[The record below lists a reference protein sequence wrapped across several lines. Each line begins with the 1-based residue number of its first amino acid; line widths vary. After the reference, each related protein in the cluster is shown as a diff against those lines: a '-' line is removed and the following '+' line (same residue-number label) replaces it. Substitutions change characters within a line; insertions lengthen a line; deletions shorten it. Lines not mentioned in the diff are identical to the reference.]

1 MPCSKG
7 HGSLQSSRIW
17 KFGKA
22 IQSHHAGGPTYRRVR
37 FAKEIQVSR
46 PLTMYEHSHVYRMM
60 MHLECCSLC
69 SSELLESYHPSFTVE
84 PLCELGRDRARIIND
99 YAYFE
104 NHQILSGFDRHSDKF
119 PVHLEVPFNLRPMV
133 NLLRAIARGYYPRK
147 TVWCEL
153 ESSNVVEVS
162 RALGRVMTVRGERI
176 VVTVATRNTC
186 PVKNEGIIHKT
197 HIAPSLS
204 R

>member
-1 MPCSKG
+1 MGFKETKAYFENCT
-7 HGSLQSSRIW
+7 SRSALACP
-17 KFGKA
+17 FGFA
-22 IQSHHAGGPTYRRVR
+22 AGRN
-37 FAKEIQVSR
+37 K
-46 PLTMYEHSHVYRMM
+46 
-60 MHLECCSLC
+60 LC
-69 SSELLESYHPSFTVE
+69 VCVYHPSFTVE

-133 NLLRAIARGYYPRK
+133 NLLRIARGYYPRK

>member
-1 MPCSKG
+1 M
-7 HGSLQSSRIW
+7 
-17 KFGKA
+17 
-22 IQSHHAGGPTYRRVR
+22 
-37 FAKEIQVSR
+37 
-46 PLTMYEHSHVYRMM
+46 
-60 MHLECCSLC
+60 
-69 SSELLESYHPSFTVE
+69 E

-104 NHQILSGFDRHSDKF
+104 NRRIFSRFDRHSDKF

-153 ESSNVVEVS
+153 ESSHVVEVS
-162 RALGRVMTVRGERI
+162 RPLGREMTMRGERI
-176 VVTVATRNTC
+176 VVTVVTRNTY
-186 PVKNEGIIHKT
+186 PVKNEVIAHKT
-197 HIAPSLS
+197 HIGPSLF